1 MFFVDPSK
9 LQKDFKAREAGF
21 DSFAGDAS
29 FCFLQKVSICFP
41 LQLQL
46 NSKLPFICSKV
57 LFQKVFSLLSFCFSF
72 NEFKTFDLAK
82 CFLSKKPLL
91 FAFLLRFQSNSN
103 LPENKRNW
111 IRFVADQIRTS

>member
-1 MFFVDPSK
+1 MLQAAQQPKEMLPCLSPSIQLPYGCKNLNFAYFFVDSSK

-29 FCFLQKVSICFP
+29 FCFLQKVSICLP
-41 LQLQL
+41 LRLQL

-72 NEFKTFDLAK
+72 N
-82 CFLSKKPLL
+82 
-91 FAFLLRFQSNSN
+91 
-103 LPENKRNW
+103 
-111 IRFVADQIRTS
+111 